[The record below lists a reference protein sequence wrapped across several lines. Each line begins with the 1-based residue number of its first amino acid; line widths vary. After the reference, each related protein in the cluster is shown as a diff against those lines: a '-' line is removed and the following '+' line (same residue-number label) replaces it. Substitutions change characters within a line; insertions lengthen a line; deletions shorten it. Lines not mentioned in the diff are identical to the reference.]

1 MILERTL
8 ALVALALLIAAS
20 WALLRGWRA
29 WKLRRLSGITPL
41 AIVAPPGRP
50 AIVSFSTPTCIECKN
65 RQAPALTRLAAALG
79 DAVTIRSL
87 SALEHPDLVDQIGIL
102 TVPATVV
109 LDRRGTVRHLNLG
122 YASEQKL
129 RDQLATVG

>member
-1 MILERTL
+1 MTTNAPVGPPIWTREPPSAETRKPAT
-8 ALVALALLIAAS
+8 IAVYS
-20 WALLRGWRA
+20 PR
-29 WKLRRLSGITPL
+29 SGVTPL